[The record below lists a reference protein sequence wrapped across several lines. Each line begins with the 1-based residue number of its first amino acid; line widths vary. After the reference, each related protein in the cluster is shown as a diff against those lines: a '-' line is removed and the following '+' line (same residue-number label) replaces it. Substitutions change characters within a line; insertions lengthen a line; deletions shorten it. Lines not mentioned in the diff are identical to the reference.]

1 MGALVYSFEGEYFLI
16 FSEDGKVLRAHLG
29 IGRYRGTLTFKSFI
43 YERVYYFEQYTPH
56 PEYCVAWLPRK
67 DNISYY
73 DMLFY
78 DRSIVSDRFME
89 NALTTE
95 DDIDKVLMKQD
106 TWVDGIGY
114 TLVEEETLQFYRS
127 RGCTSY
133 WNLLGE

>member
-16 FSEDGKVLRAHLG
+16 SLEDGKVSRAHLG

-43 YERVYYFEQYTPH
+43 YERVCNLEQYTPH

-67 DNISYY
+67 DIPYY

-89 NALTTE
+89 NALTTKG
-95 DDIDKVLMKQD
+95 DIDKVLMKQD

-127 RGCTSY
+127 KGFTSY
-133 WNLLGE
+133 WDLLEE